1 MGSSAA
7 QSGSLTAAPL
17 STSQHATDIAQ
28 PLRATV
34 VQKFGGT
41 SVADAAKLRQ
51 SATHALS
58 ARAAGRR
65 VVMVVSAMGHTTDEL
80 LDLAGTLDGVHGQML
95 AEDASARAADK
106 RELDQLLATGE
117 QVACSMMAMTLR
129 RMGQPAMSLTGAQ
142 AGIRTDHVHGRA
154 SIKLVAADRLEAM
167 LDTGTVPVVCGFQGV
182 TDEGDVTTL
191 GRGGSDTTAVALAA
205 RLEAECEIYKDVDG
219 VFTAD
224 PRIVPEARLRPVVL
238 YEEMLEAASL
248 GSQVIHP
255 RAVELARKFNVPVR
269 VLHSQHDGGQD
280 KAGRATR
287 GTVVLSEERFME
299 ARVVSSVVLKPGV
312 GRVSLRGLVNVAG
325 VQARVFGPIAAAHIP
340 VDDIIQEDDGPGT
353 INLTFTLDK
362 NDLPEVQGLLQSV
375 AREVGAQSLRA
386 DGGLCTVSAVGA
398 GMRTSS
404 GVAAMM
410 FKALADE
417 KIVVENITTSE
428 IRISAVVRE
437 GDGPRAV
444 RCVHRA
450 FGLHSPEAEAQAT
463 ALLSGRLAERTTEI
477 KPTASMG
484 MPAGEEA

>member
-1 MGSSAA
+1 MHGQARMEMETKPLQSAA
-7 QSGSLTAAPL
+7 SKRAPSG
-17 STSQHATDIAQ
+17 
-28 PLRATV
+28 TV

-41 SVADAAKLRQ
+41 SVADAEKLKV
-51 SATHALS
+51 SAQHALA
-58 ARAAGRR
+58 ARAAGKR
-65 VVMVVSAMGHTTDEL
+65 VVLVVSAMGHSTDHL
-80 LDLAGTLDGVHGQML
+80 LEL
-95 AEDASARAADK
+95 AETLPPVVGGDESNLDK

-117 QVACSMMAMTLR
+117 MVACSMMAMTLR
-129 RMGQPAMSLTGAQ
+129 GLGAPAASLTGQQ

-154 SIKLVAADRLEAM
+154 SIKMVDAVRVETL
-167 LDTGTVPVVCGFQGV
+167 LDAGVIPVVCGFQGV

-205 RLEAECEIYKDVDG
+205 RLKGDCEIYKDVDG

-224 PRIVPEARLRPVVL
+224 PRIVPDARLRPVVL

-255 RAVELARKFNVPVR
+255 RAVELARKFDVPVR
-269 VLHSQHDGGQD
+269 VLHSQRVGEEQ
-280 KAGRATR
+280 A
-287 GTVVLSEERFME
+287 GTVVLSEESVME

-312 GRVSLRGLVNVAG
+312 GRISLRGLPNVAG
-325 VQARVFGPIAAAHIP
+325 VQAKVFGPIAAAHIP

-362 NDLPEVQGLLQSV
+362 KDVPEVSTLLQSV
-375 AREVGAQSLRA
+375 AKDVGAQSLRS

-417 KIVVENITTSE
+417 AVLVENITTSE

-437 GDGPRAV
+437 ADGPRAV
-444 RCVHRA
+444 RCIHRI
-450 FGLHSPEAEAQAT
+450 FGLHAPEAEAQAA
-463 ALLSGRLAERTTEI
+463 ALLSGRLGE
-477 KPTASMG
+477 
-484 MPAGEEA
+484 AG